1 MKLTVE
7 ALVVRASHYWP
18 ADLEWYERG
27 ERAPENDR
35 RLALC
40 QQQWQQRG
48 EQWSALVAGLRQH
61 LPNYSIQDATAPSE
75 PCFRCSVYLPE
86 KQLKPRLVQVVVG
99 CLSMIAP
106 VYTVYGLQ
114 YEFRP
119 KKFYKKSNQQLFLDT
134 LPPEMLEPADVV
146 ARRIEARF
154 DAERLTREVA
164 ATPVPLHVGITSPPN
179 ATLFHALIS
188 EQPTSV
194 P

>member
-7 ALVVRASHYWP
+7 ELIARASLYWP
-18 ADLEWYERG
+18 ADFEWYERG

-40 QQQWQQRG
+40 KQQWQQRG
-48 EQWSALVAGLRQH
+48 EQWTALVADLRQQ
-61 LPNYSIQDATAPSE
+61 LPGYSIHNATAPSE

-119 KKFYKKSNQQLFLDT
+119 KKFYKKSNQQLLLDP
-134 LPPEMLEPADVV
+134 LPPEMLAPADVV

-154 DAERLTREVA
+154 DAERLTPEVA
-164 ATPVPLHVGITSPPN
+164 ATPVPLYVDITFPPH